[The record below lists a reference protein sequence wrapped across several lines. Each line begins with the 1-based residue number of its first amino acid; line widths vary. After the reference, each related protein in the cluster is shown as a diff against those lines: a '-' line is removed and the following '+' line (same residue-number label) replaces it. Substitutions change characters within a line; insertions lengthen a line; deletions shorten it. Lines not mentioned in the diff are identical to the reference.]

1 MDVNFKNTVEMSR
14 ENRLN
19 LNYNKTN
26 DMLLGAVDING
37 TIQLIYWWCQYYNSY
52 FCFWTAKL
60 TRRIQLEVQKSCWFA
75 YVPRSLLNF
84 VF

>member
-1 MDVNFKNTVEMSR
+1 MMDVNFKNTVEMSR

-37 TIQLIYWWCQYYNSY
+37 TIQLIY
-52 FCFWTAKL
+52 
-60 TRRIQLEVQKSCWFA
+60 
-75 YVPRSLLNF
+75 
-84 VF
+84 